1 MTWMANPI
9 MRTGAGAGAG
19 FLASLAVRRVPN
31 NALSP
36 YLSGYGTSVALA
48 GVGALAAYWY
58 GRKYEDMAVSNA
70 PAMFAMKAPSAGDVI
85 ALAGRD
91 VDYQTVMCSTSE
103 NEKRVHQPMRALTL
117 VAGTLGMFA
126 SLKAYRTQP
135 DFKLEGLAMALGSGA
150 IAAYNGYCLV
160 RSHSQMTERYLP
172 QMQPAA

>member
-1 MTWMANPI
+1 MNWLSNPI
-9 MRTGAGAGAG
+9 MRTGAGASAG
-19 FLASLAVRRVPN
+19 FLASLAIRRVPN

-58 GRKYEDMAVSNA
+58 GRKYEAMAVSDA
-70 PAMFAMKAPSAGDVI
+70 PSMFAMKAPSAGDVI
-85 ALAGRD
+85 ALTGRD
-91 VDYQTVMCSTSE
+91 PDYQTVMCSTTEHE
-103 NEKRVHQPMRALTL
+103 NRLHQPMRALTL
-117 VAGTLGMFA
+117 VAGTLGVFA

-160 RSHSQMTERYLP
+160 RSYSQMNERFLP
-172 QMQPAA
+172 QMQPIS